1 MRDGERRAAEGD
13 ERGSRGTAISVARR
27 DRSRDDVQIILF
39 SRPPVEKFAATERA
53 VPEAN

>member
-1 MRDGERRAAEGD
+1 MRDGERKAAEGD

>member
-1 MRDGERRAAEGD
+1 MKSG
-13 ERGSRGTAISVARR
+13 RGSRGTNERAEARQFWSRAI
-27 DRSRDDVQIILF
+27 DRDDVQIILF